1 MLRKYGECYSC
12 ECPIMDGEEFY
23 ELEGEIWCVE
33 CAKDWFADHKRCVD
47 IEGELADRWYAD
59 HKDRD
64 EYLR

>member
-1 MLRKYGECYSC
+1 
-12 ECPIMDGEEFY
+12 MDGEEFY